1 MNFLPNKITEN
12 MCGIFAYL
20 LFKNEIKTRPSKNI
34 KENSRLIFGRGPDV
48 NKEWIFEEDEI
59 YLNLDFYRLSIMDT
73 SSNGD
78 QPLKHPTKDI
88 WIICN
93 GEIYNHEK
101 LKLEN
106 DFETSSNSDCEIILH
121 MYEKYGIRKTVENLD
136 GVFSF
141 ILYDKEKKRIFAA
154 RDPIGVRP
162 LFFAINNQDKSMA
175 FASEMK
181 CLTNLF
187 DTVDIFQPGHYLEM
201 AIEDNTFSN
210 IKSIEVLN
218 NFSIKYQKFSYY
230 QYYYPENYKKEADA
244 LIDIRNMFIDGVN
257 KRLMSDRPVGCLLSG
272 GLDSSLVSSIV
283 SMSYEDK
290 KNLHTFSIGLENS
303 PDLDNAEI
311 VSKYLGTTHHR
322 VELKVEDFI
331 AAIPEVIKTIE
342 TYDITTIRASVPNYL
357 LAKYIS
363 ENTDII
369 VILSG
374 EGADEIF
381 GGYLYFHYAPSEE
394 EFQEETHRRVRLLH
408 QFDVLRCDR
417 TTATHGLEVRVPF
430 LDKEFIN
437 YVLSLDPA
445 LKISN
450 NKRMEKWILRKAFE
464 GFLPEKILWRQKDA
478 FSDAVGYTWVSK
490 IKEISKNNISL
501 ERYENRKELYPHNT
515 PDTEEA
521 FYYREIFEEYYPN
534 KSHLISE
541 IWRPKWTDITE
552 PSATALKVHNNK
564 QT

>member
-1 MNFLPNKITEN
+1 

-121 MYEKYGIRKTVENLD
+121 MYKKYGIRRTVENLD

-162 LFFAINNQDKSMA
+162 LFFAINNQEKSMA

-187 DTVDIFQPGHYLEM
+187 ETVDIFQPGHYLEM

-331 AAIPEVIKTIE
+331 AVIPEVIKTIE

-450 NKRMEKWILRKAFE
+450 NKRIEKWILRKAFQ

-541 IWRPKWTDITE
+541 IWRPKWTDTTE

-564 QT
+564 QNQ

>member
-1 MNFLPNKITEN
+1 

-121 MYEKYGIRKTVENLD
+121 MYKKYGIRRTVENLD

-162 LFFAINNQDKSMA
+162 LFFAINNQEKSMA

-218 NFSIKYQKFSYY
+218 NFSIKYQKFCYY
-230 QYYYPENYKKEADA
+230 QYYYPENYKKEAEA

-290 KNLHTFSIGLENS
+290 KNLHTFSIGLQNS

-363 ENTDII
+363 ENTDIV

-374 EGADEIF
+374 EGADEIL

-437 YVLSLDPA
+437 YVLSLNPA

-450 NKRMEKWILRKAFE
+450 NKRIEKWILRKAFE

-541 IWRPKWTDITE
+541 IWRPNGRIQ
-552 PSATALKVHNNK
+552 LNH
-564 QT
+564 QLQL